1 MKLWNSYTINHDV
14 LTTVFFE
21 LSVINRVNILECG
34 SGQSTIAIANKL
46 RERGA
51 GKIYSL
57 EHSLDRFEMI
67 RQSIF
72 DHQLQQFCQIIYAPL
87 THCAD
92 SLSLNLWYDISEL
105 WPEEKIDMLIVDSP
119 IAFAKD
125 MSLSRYPA
133 MIQLKKFLADDT
145 IVYLDDIDRP
155 GESEILDR
163 WKIEHPDFTIDT
175 FKHRNCAELRR
186 SISDSKAA

>member
-1 MKLWNSYTINHDV
+1 MGRI
-14 LTTVFFE
+14 
-21 LSVINRVNILECG
+21 NILECG

-46 RERGA
+46 REKEE

-57 EHSLDRFEMI
+57 ENSLDRFEMI

-72 DHQLQQFCQIIYAPL
+72 DHQLQQFCQVIYAPL

-105 WPEEKIDMLIVDSP
+105 WPEEKIDMLIVDGP

-125 MSLSRYPA
+125 MTLSRYPA
-133 MIQLKKFLADDT
+133 MIQLKRFLADNA
-145 IVYLDDIDRP
+145 IVFLDDIDRP
-155 GESEILDR
+155 GESEILER
-163 WKIEHPDFTIDT
+163 WKFEHPDFTIDK
-175 FKHRNCAELRR
+175 FNYRNCAELRR
-186 SISDSKAA
+186 STSDSKAA